1 MVAFG
6 MEVNPSVDA
15 SSMTYYGAYTELM
28 VPSTCS
34 QPVGAV
40 QGTGV
45 GLDYWGTGACDS
57 IFGGFT
63 YVTLWSDINCADIE
77 AANFPTFHEG
87 TGTIGQ
93 AIGSAAGIYN
103 QGGGTITN
111 GWAFQGIQQLT
122 GTTAPNSTT
131 TNGNCFTA
139 TIAMHGPCTL
149 VNGHGLHVQSP
160 ELNLFHEAGTPTLSH
175 CVGVYIEDQTVTG
188 NGGVNSDP
196 WGIYEA
202 NATEKNLLGILML
215 GGTDAGISRLGA
227 ASLAI
232 GNGTQGDAS
241 GTLSLAGITSS
252 GPMVFTSAVGSGSAV
267 DALTVQLSEAAAS
280 TWDWNFQDGGV
291 QPGTG
296 KHDWTSQI
304 GYNVYNN
311 MAKKATE
318 AAFYLGIESNYEQ
331 TQGDSTSSQIEWYL
345 TSISPNAAGGGP
357 AGGAI
362 TRRVIRGFQNKLTGN
377 TNVTISATSID
388 FNCGSGATDN
398 NQILMTD
405 GQMAFNTTMY
415 FVANNAHG
423 ITQQNAASTT
433 ALPLIW
439 LDSSDHIN
447 VGSGVQ
453 VNLGSSSTFVAANGD
468 TTLAGNLLVN
478 GGTISGPVSA
488 SGLVTVDGN
497 VTGTA
502 AGITLSKPTLIAHSF
517 TPGPNSSITNAS
529 TAINTTGATLLVA
542 IVYCLYPGSGITLT
556 DGVNTWHALT
566 VYEATPGAYET
577 KLFYCYA
584 PTTSA
589 THQVTAGNQYG
600 YLSIDFQAWSGT
612 GITSAVYESST
623 GSSSGGVTVTSIQP
637 GSVVPVTSGDL
648 IISTCM
654 TEGGDPGVPNDSFI
668 STYHG
673 VVVGPYF
680 GVSANY
686 LIAPNT
692 SSVDPTY
699 TFTSAGAS
707 ATIVV
712 FAAVVPIPTFTGN
725 IVSSSVALTSAAD
738 LSWNADSGI
747 SRTAAGT
754 LAIGNGTALN
764 ASGQLGV
771 AVVRNTGFT
780 VANLPATAGAG
791 KVEGATAYATNGLKP
806 TELTGY
812 GTGVPVFYSAAGP
825 AGAGWYSYPGL
836 ALVAS

>member
-232 GNGTQGDAS
+232 GNGTAGNAS
-241 GTLSLAGITSS
+241 GSL
-252 GPMVFTSAVGSGSAV
+252 
-267 DALTVQLSEAAAS
+267 
-280 TWDWNFQDGGV
+280 
-291 QPGTG
+291 
-296 KHDWTSQI
+296 
-304 GYNVYNN
+304 
-311 MAKKATE
+311 
-318 AAFYLGIESNYEQ
+318 
-331 TQGDSTSSQIEWYL
+331 
-345 TSISPNAAGGGP
+345 
-357 AGGAI
+357 
-362 TRRVIRGFQNKLTGN
+362 KLTDLILSGTKN
-377 TNVTISATSID
+377 TTIA
-388 FNCGSGATDN
+388 SGATGADWTLTLPTTKGTN
-398 NQILMTD
+398 LYVLQTD
-405 GQMAFNTTMY
+405 GSGNTSWVAQTPSGAGVYLPLAGGTMTGVLTLEASAAGLKDATGSAGVNGNVLTINGSGYPVWAAPAAAAWASLSGDLTETQVIPFDGGTPGTKDTIISRSAPGTVAIGTTGSAGDYSGSLTLQSENIIGTGTSTTNGMLVLSNPTATAIGTLQQIKATSSTSILIFAENYYYNGSSLVRTDTSKGGVRFQM
-415 FVANNAHG
+415 
-423 ITQQNAASTT
+423 NAASTN
-433 ALPLIW
+433 
-439 LDSSDHIN
+439 SGN
-447 VGSGVQ
+447 VYT
-453 VNLGSSSTFVAANGD
+453 STIGD
-468 TTLAGNLLVN
+468 TSGNDN
-478 GGTISGPVSA
+478 
-488 SGLVTVDGN
+488 
-497 VTGTA
+497 
-502 AGITLSKPTLIAHSF
+502 
-517 TPGPNSSITNAS
+517 
-529 TAINTTGATLLVA
+529 VA
-542 IVYCLYPGSGITLT
+542 IQQQLNGSAKAVTQFI
-556 DGVNTWHALT
+556 
-566 VYEATPGAYET
+566 
-577 KLFYCYA
+577 A
-584 PTTSA
+584 P
-589 THQVTAGNQYG
+589 
-600 YLSIDFQAWSGT
+600 
-612 GITSAVYESST
+612 
-623 GSSSGGVTVTSIQP
+623 
-637 GSVVPVTSGDL
+637 
-648 IISTCM
+648 IIST
-654 TEGGDPGVPNDSFI
+654 GVLGFDS
-668 STYHG
+668 G
-673 VVVGPYF
+673 
-680 GVSANY
+680 
-686 LIAPNT
+686 
-692 SSVDPTY
+692 
-699 TFTSAGAS
+699 
-707 ATIVV
+707 
-712 FAAVVPIPTFTGN
+712 
-725 IVSSSVALTSAAD
+725 SAAD
-738 LSWNADSGI
+738 TGI
-747 SRTAAGT
+747 SRTATGV
-754 LAIGNGTALN
+754 LAVGNGSN
-764 ASGQLGV
+764 GDASGQIAC
-771 AVVRNTGFT
+771 AVRRNTGFT
-780 VANLPATAGAG
+780 VANLPSTAAAG
-791 KVEGATAYATNGLKP
+791 KVEGAMAYATNGLKP